1 MLILTGFLF
10 SLSHR
15 LAALN
20 LTYRTRPRPRLPQE
34 FGSLLSTCRGV
45 LGTTSCDSGRSKTSR
60 SSVESLLLSR
70 QCVQTRL
77 ARRLYHL
84 ARLGSGTTSSR
95 SSTISCRAERYR
107 SISAPSLLSPL
118 R

>member
-34 FGSLLSTCRGV
+34 FGSLLSTCRGA

-60 SSVESLLLSR
+60 SSVESLLLSH

-77 ARRLYHL
+77 ARRLAL
-84 ARLGSGTTSSR
+84 RSR
-95 SSTISCRAERYR
+95 ADLEVAQRVRGRVRVSSTISRRAERYR
-107 SISAPSLLSPL
+107 SIS
-118 R
+118 